1 MDKSLKKYDKYI
13 KNEIDNLEKAD
24 ISKDELRQ
32 KAQDLLSCHEHAV
45 RNFQHERLI
54 HLIVTIFF
62 AAMLI
67 FSTSALF
74 IEKSL
79 NFFYINNLLAAIVAI
94 LFVVQ
99 IFYIRHYYLLEN
111 GTEKLY
117 EQSKRLFDIIKK

>member
-1 MDKSLKKYDKYI
+1 MDKSLKEYDKYI
-13 KNEIDNLEKAD
+13 KNEIDNLQKSD
-24 ISKDELRQ
+24 VSKDILKQ
-32 KAQDLLSCHEHAV
+32 KARDLLSCHDHTV

-67 FSTSALF
+67 FGTSALF
-74 IEKSL
+74 IDKSL
-79 NFFYINNLLAAIVAI
+79 DFFYMNNLLAAIVAI
-94 LFVVQ
+94 LFVVE